1 MRRRRRASGGMRLA
15 LQVMRRR
22 PAGGPERPCHGTG
35 GKLKRLSSVVAAL
48 GLASAGL
55 VAASPAA
62 VASGSCSLYVPSK
75 LALTAPER
83 TITVKEGP
91 NCAAAGVVSATWTPH
106 HATAGDGP
114 SVTFANSARSTTFLV
129 EGWYPVGVWTWTPN
143 GAYDAQHVSVYQY
156 SPKTDVR
163 LGSYGRVYP
172 TRSGSIRAWADPVPD
187 AGYDDVARAEG
198 GLLVLQ
204 RHVQL
209 HVLDHR
215 GARLPGGVLQ
225 RHQQHHLGIDQPGRP
240 EVTV

>member
-1 MRRRRRASGGMRLA
+1 
-15 LQVMRRR
+15 
-22 PAGGPERPCHGTG
+22 
-35 GKLKRLSSVVAAL
+35 LKRLSSVVAAL

-172 TRSGSIRAWADPVPD
+172 TRSGSKVN
-187 AGYDDVARAEG
+187 VKT
-198 GLLVLQ
+198 L
-204 RHVQL
+204 
-209 HVLDHR
+209 
-215 GARLPGGVLQ
+215 GARYWQEGEKFIGWSYARGQIQYLTPDTTTAHTLK
-225 RHQQHHLGIDQPGRP
+225 
-240 EVTV
+240 EVYTYSTGTYSYTYSTTAVRDYRVVFYNATNNTIWGSTSPVVRK